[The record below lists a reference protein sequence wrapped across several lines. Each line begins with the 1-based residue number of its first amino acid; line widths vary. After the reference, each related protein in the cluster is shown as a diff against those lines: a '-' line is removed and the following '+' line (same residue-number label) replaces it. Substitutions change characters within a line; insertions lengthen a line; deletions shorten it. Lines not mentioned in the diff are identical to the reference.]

1 LVTVFGSDAPADSV
15 SVGFRAQTAA
25 APALSV
31 APTKGPGGT
40 TITVHG
46 AGCPQEGWGHFTWT
60 VHVQIGSNGSA
71 LALAR

>member
-1 LVTVFGSDAPADSV
+1 
-15 SVGFRAQTAA
+15 
-25 APALSV
+25 V

-60 VHVQIGSNGSA
+60 VHVQIGPNGSTPGA
-71 LALAR
+71 GSVTNPCWHLGIAVMIFVVVLFVLESLAPR